1 MCFGYG
7 TVRDCGGECVP
18 YLPELHQ
25 VVVIAGDSDLCCCVS
40 YFLFKCG
47 VYGAKKTLFSRGG
60 EVTVYVLFCS
70 CVCFILYGPF
80 NCISFHNSPDNS
92 SAFSLCSSGLI
103 SALLVLSTINFF
115 MKVSLSPDV
124 ILCG

>member
-60 EVTVYVLFCS
+60 EVTVYVLDINQLS
-70 CVCFILYGPF
+70 LPTRFILFLRLFHSLWPF
-80 NCISFHNSPDNS
+80 QLYFIP
-92 SAFSLCSSGLI
+92 
-103 SALLVLSTINFF
+103 
-115 MKVSLSPDV
+115 
-124 ILCG
+124 